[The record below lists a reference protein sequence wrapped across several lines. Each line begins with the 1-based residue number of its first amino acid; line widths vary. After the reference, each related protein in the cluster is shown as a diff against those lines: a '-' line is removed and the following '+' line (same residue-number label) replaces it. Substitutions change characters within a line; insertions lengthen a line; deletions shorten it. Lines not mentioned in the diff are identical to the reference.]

1 MDNLSKPS
9 KVDVFRALLVSQPS
23 VFVHVNPKPGDVLI
37 PFNLKLQDQCV
48 LQVGLDMPV
57 PIPDLAYDRHGVSG
71 TLSFKDK
78 PFRIDVPWS
87 AVYAL
92 VGEDA
97 KGFVW
102 EDEMP
107 SAIKDQVAREQE
119 SRKNSGTFPAS
130 GNVVAL
136 NTSAVRKN
144 TSPIRKNTSPAQ
156 RGHLRLV
163 K

>member
-1 MDNLSKPS
+1 MNNIPS
-9 KVDVFRALLVSQPS
+9 KVDVFRALLISQKS
-23 VFVHVNPKPGDVLI
+23 VFVHVNPRAPQVI
-37 PFNLKLQDQCV
+37 VPFHLKSQDQCI

-57 PIPDLAYDRHGVSG
+57 PIPDLAYDRIGVSG
-71 TLSFKDK
+71 TLSFKGK
-78 PFRIDVPWS
+78 PFRIDIPWS
-87 AVYAL
+87 QVFAL

-97 KGFVW
+97 KGMVW

-107 SAIKDQVAREQE
+107 SSIKSAVASEQE
-119 SRKNSGTFPAS
+119 SRKNSGTFPA

-136 NTSAVRKN
+136 DTSAKRKN
-144 TSPIRKNTSPAQ
+144 TSPIRKNTPPAQ